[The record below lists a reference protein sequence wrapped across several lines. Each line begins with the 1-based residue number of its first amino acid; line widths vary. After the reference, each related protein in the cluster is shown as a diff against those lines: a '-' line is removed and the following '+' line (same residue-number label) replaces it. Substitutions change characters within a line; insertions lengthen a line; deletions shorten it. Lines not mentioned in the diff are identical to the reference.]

1 MHNKQN
7 LFFPSLILIVQNMS
21 IFFFDIFHAI
31 MSIQFVCLVLYGI
44 YMPFCFD
51 KVNINRKIVYWT
63 AYVGMVAFNYLIGG
77 DANFILSF
85 IVCNLSMLLML
96 RIHNLAKVEY
106 SIIKLCTFVHLCASL
121 AVYFLPQ
128 GIIDSTFL
136 PLLGDNFA
144 SNYSW
149 RVVKSNNPGLTTQPG
164 VNAFY
169 LALFVF
175 VCITEIFEGGK
186 KKLLYVALLF
196 VSMLMILTT
205 AKRSA
210 LTLTVIVPILFYT
223 KFLKGHTIQTMK
235 KLSTTK
241 IACGF
246 VFIALCFIYYV
257 SIHPEF
263 LMNLM
268 EKEETLSSSKDIS
281 NGRYDLWDIA
291 YQGFLSSPLYGIGL
305 KQIYNQTGYDV
316 HNTYIQ
322 ILAETGIMGFSA
334 FLFSLACVFKQSVYN
349 VKKYIRVCTDS
360 KDIKTISLGF
370 MIFLF
375 LIIYGF
381 VGNTF
386 IDYLPFMLF
395 NMSVFMINLKR
406 Y

>member
-7 LFFPSLILIVQNMS
+7 LFFPSLILIVQNVS

-31 MSIQFVCLVLYGI
+31 MSIQLVCLVLYGI

-63 AYVGMVAFNYLIGG
+63 AYVGIVAFNYLIGG

-136 PLLGDNFA
+136 PLLGENFA

-175 VCITEIFEGGK
+175 VCITE
-186 KKLLYVALLF
+186 
-196 VSMLMILTT
+196 
-205 AKRSA
+205 
-210 LTLTVIVPILFYT
+210 
-223 KFLKGHTIQTMK
+223 FLKVGKRNCYM
-235 KLSTTK
+235 LP
-241 IACGF
+241 
-246 VFIALCFIYYV
+246 Y
-257 SIHPEF
+257 
-263 LMNLM
+263 
-268 EKEETLSSSKDIS
+268 SSF
-281 NGRYDLWDIA
+281 
-291 YQGFLSSPLYGIGL
+291 Q
-305 KQIYNQTGYDV
+305 
-316 HNTYIQ
+316 
-322 ILAETGIMGFSA
+322 
-334 FLFSLACVFKQSVYN
+334 C
-349 VKKYIRVCTDS
+349 
-360 KDIKTISLGF
+360 
-370 MIFLF
+370 
-375 LIIYGF
+375 
-381 VGNTF
+381 
-386 IDYLPFMLF
+386 
-395 NMSVFMINLKR
+395 
-406 Y
+406 